1 MQLYRLCRQKYAE
14 LSGYGAKKAGGR
26 WNRKGIAALY
36 TAENSS
42 LAVLEVLVHL
52 DKAEIPT
59 DYVLLEVSV
68 PDTMVTQITDLSS
81 KHLDILYQNGYRA
94 LEGNAIGFSIPSVI
108 VPNDC
113 VIVLYPDAPMSAEVL
128 AITRITPFTFDERLF
143 FPSALGW

>member
-26 WNRKGIAALY
+26 WNRKGIAVLY

-81 KHLDILYQNGYRA
+81 KHLDILYQ
-94 LEGNAIGFSIPSVI
+94 IGFSIPSVI